1 MLKRILL
8 LCISI
13 MLLFSVSV
21 CAVDTYGG
29 YNMPVDVTVNGSF
42 IKCVQKPIMVDD
54 TTYIPLRAF
63 SDSVGGTILWD
74 EAKRAATMEKD
85 GHSFMFY
92 VDTNVCF
99 VDGIEKDYSSIIYQD
114 LTFIPLRAISEV
126 LSYTVEWDD
135 TYLTVKISAPGVEV
149 LEACKDYSY
158 QYEDILYL
166 GKIIQIESGYQPF
179 EVKLAV
185 GNTVVNRMKSPKF
198 PDTVKGVV
206 LDTKYGV
213 QFPPAHTDRINV
225 TPSKECMIAAKC
237 ALGDVNIVGDALY
250 FIDAKSAPSS
260 WVHNN
265 RPHCATVGGMSFYE

>member
-13 MLLFSVSV
+13 MLLFSMSV

-29 YNMPVDVTVNGSF
+29 YNMPVDVTVNGNF

-74 EAKRAATMEKD
+74 GSKRAATMEKD

-114 LTFIPLRAISEV
+114 LTFIPLRAVSEV
-126 LSYTVEWDD
+126 LGYTVEWDD
-135 TYLTVKISAPGVEV
+135 LYLTVKISAPGVEV

-158 QYEDILYL
+158 QFEDVLYL

-179 EVKLAV
+179 AVKLAV
-185 GNTVVNRMKSPKF
+185 GNTVVNRMKSSKF
-198 PDTVKGVV
+198 PNTIKGVV

-237 ALGDVNIVGDALY
+237 ALGGADIVGNALY
-250 FIDAKSAPSS
+250 FIDVKSAPSS

-265 RPHCATVGGMSFYE
+265 RPHCATVGSMSFYE